1 MWPANTSPPLQ
12 VFNLAYG
19 IGGVLGPFVAQPFL
33 SADTG
38 GNSTEPNVT
47 QTADQSRMYASLYP
61 VGLMGTMHYA
71 AAVEDSG
78 HEPHLLCLRDSRGL
92 CFIVTISMVLLYFI
106 DNSNFNADTVSAAG
120 ATLSPDDRPQ
130 ISVWYNRI
138 VLAFMCIYSSVNSAF
153 GTTISQMVVSFAVKS
168 DLHFSK
174 SAASGVESAFFLCI
188 VASRLFAALV
198 TIKVQ
203 VFWILV
209 FAHVILLPTAAVL
222 AVFGSTHAA
231 VLWAGAALTGIGH
244 GPLFAGLVSWTAG
257 YISMSNKM
265 MSLSIVAT
273 AIGSMTAPVIVGQ
286 FLDKNPNV
294 FLYVILGAALLR
306 TTIFVAMYAYL
317 RRGPQTSIDK
327 GLLVNDDDDGHGE
340 ASS

>member
-12 VFNLAYG
+12 IFHLAYG
-19 IGGVLGPFVAQPFL
+19 IGGILGPFVARPFL

-47 QTADQSRMYASLYP
+47 ETEDQSRMYASLYP
-61 VGLMGTMHYA
+61 VGLMGTLHYA
-71 AAVEDSG
+71 AVVED
-78 HEPHLLCLRDSRGL
+78 
-92 CFIVTISMVLLYFI
+92 
-106 DNSNFNADTVSAAG
+106 AG
-120 ATLSPDDRPQ
+120 TSH
-130 ISVWYNRI
+130 
-138 VLAFMCIYSSVNSAF
+138 IYCAF
-153 GTTISQMVVSFAVKS
+153 GIA
-168 DLHFSK
+168 
-174 SAASGVESAFFLCI
+174 
-188 VASRLFAALV
+188 
-198 TIKVQ
+198 
-203 VFWILV
+203 
-209 FAHVILLPTAAVL
+209 AAVL
-222 AVFGSTHAA
+222 AVFGSTNAA
-231 VLWAGAALTGIGH
+231 VLWAGAALTGIGQ

-294 FLYVILGAALLR
+294 FLYVILGAGLLR

-327 GLLVNDDDDGHGE
+327 ELLVNEADDEHCE
-340 ASS
+340 AHS